1 MLVNRITA
9 FLFGA
14 SLASAI
20 TVLLSSHSPTA
31 PIEDKI
37 EHWQARARKAEQ
49 ELAVLH
55 ARLQSEAAQNPTIS
69 PPSPVMAPATSSYA
83 PPGSVASP
91 SSPPPPD
98 LDSTSDAIRNEQ
110 WDALVSR
117 ALEHEVERRLG
128 RKLDPERM
136 ERLLGTL
143 RRLRDASVGLGQ
155 EPLDPH
161 DPESLRDHLARTLV
175 LVESDRLFRE
185 ELGIGFSDFLRGLDG
200 DPVEEV
206 HPAKPGE
213 SAR

>member
-14 SLASAI
+14 GLASAI
-20 TVLLSSHSPTA
+20 AVLRSSHSPTA

-55 ARLQSEAAQNPTIS
+55 ARLQSEAAQQPSAS
-69 PPSPVMAPATSSYA
+69 PPSPAMPPAISSYA
-83 PPGSVASP
+83 PPGPV
-91 SSPPPPD
+91 SSPETPPSPD
-98 LDSTSDAIRNEQ
+98 PDTAFDPVRHEQ

-143 RRLRDASVGLGQ
+143 RRLRDASVGLRQ
-155 EPLDPH
+155 EFLDPH